1 MKETPPS
8 VTIVGAGIAGM
19 SAALRL
25 LNAGCSV
32 TVIEKTDRIG
42 GQFGAVRDGTRYHE
56 HAFHIFADWCQNFFA
71 ICKDI
76 GLDRETLFAPRPAF
90 LTLTP
95 LEKEH
100 KQGFKGREEDHF
112 SRLEY
117 LGAPAYF
124 WKNANAGVAHWS
136 DMVIYQYSVLDFL
149 ADESLDKE
157 EGMEFLNRV
166 SVNGFI
172 RSRGYASDMAA
183 LLHHELLLKVFAV
196 PSYRTSARAYQTYLR
211 HSAAFPPGSE
221 GPDSRLVPNFWAMR
235 GNVYTHFWEP
245 FLKKLKANGRFKLR
259 TDEEVSA
266 VRLTPKSGAP
276 GNPPQKVSHIVVG
289 KKEQRVDKLLLA
301 VPPAGLKNIL
311 RNSPELAAAAPELL
325 GVGELEAMPV
335 PALNLYFKKNLVL
348 PEEHITL
355 LDPTDAFYMRDQSLA
370 RKNGI
375 ASEYGLSL
383 VDHSRL
389 WPELEGK
396 GKTVLSVLASD
407 AKLLMEEKD
416 DVIKARLIKTLQK
429 YIRFTDAD
437 IDHAHLQTH
446 RGEPL
451 FVNTDGSWEDRPEAR
466 LDEANRT
473 FPRVQEKVSNLF
485 LAGDYCRSKV
495 DITSVEGA
503 IVTGICAAHLIW
515 NDVNAPIPLAP
526 FDREQVRRAKA
537 LLDGWIGLA
546 TQRAKQYFLAKRKEV
561 EEKSER
567 AMKEQQAS
575 SRR

>member
-25 LNAGCSV
+25 LRKGCSV

-42 GQFGAVRDGTRYHE
+42 GQFGAIEDGSRYHE
-56 HAFHIFADWCQNFFA
+56 HAFHIFADWCRNFFA
-71 ICKDI
+71 LCKDI
-76 GLDRETLFAPRPAF
+76 GLDRQTLFAPQPAF

-95 LEKEH
+95 LKG
-100 KQGFKGREEDHF
+100 KGGVKGREEADF

-117 LGAPAYF
+117 LGAPEYF
-124 WKNANAGVAHWS
+124 WRNANAGVAHWS

-149 ADESLDKE
+149 SDESLDDDDGK
-157 EGMEFLNRV
+157 EFLNRV
-166 SVNGFI
+166 SVNGFM
-172 RSRGYASDMAA
+172 RSRPYASDMAA

-211 HSAAFPPGSE
+211 HSAAFPPGSDGGE
-221 GPDSRLVPNFWAMR
+221 LGPVPNFWAMR
-235 GNVYTHFWEP
+235 GNVCTQFWEP
-245 FLKKLKANGRFKLR
+245 FRTELEKYKGFELR
-259 TDEEVSA
+259 TNEEVGA
-266 VRLTPKSGAP
+266 IRLAPTGGAP
-276 GNPPQKVSHIVVG
+276 YNAPRNVTHILVG
-289 KKEQRVDKLLLA
+289 KEEREVDKLLLA
-301 VPPAGLKNIL
+301 VPPAGLKEIL
-311 RNSPELAAAAPELL
+311 RNSPDLAAAAPELL
-325 GVGELEAMPV
+325 GVGQLEAMPV
-335 PALNLYFKKNLVL
+335 PALNIYFKEKLVL

-355 LDPTDAFYMRDQSLA
+355 LDMPDAFYDRDSSLA

-396 GKTVLSVLASD
+396 GGTVLSVLAAD
-407 AKLLMEEKD
+407 AKLLLGDKED
-416 DVIKARLIKTLQK
+416 IIKARLIKTLQD
-429 YIRFTDAD
+429 YIRFTDKD
-437 IDHAHLQTH
+437 IDDAHLQTH
-446 RGEPL
+446 QNEPL
-451 FVNTDGSWEDRPEAR
+451 FVNTDGSWEYRPEAR
-466 LDEANRT
+466 LDEGDRK

-485 LAGDYCRSKV
+485 LAGDYCRSQV

-503 IVTGICAAHLIW
+503 IVTGTAAAHLIW
-515 NDVNAPIPLAP
+515 DKVDPPIPPKP

-537 LLDGWIGLA
+537 LLESWIGLA
-546 TQRAKQYFLAKRKEV
+546 TQRSKQNFEAVRGQL
-561 EEKSER
+561 EETHAR
-567 AMKEQQAS
+567 AMKKEQEA